1 MLSKPD
7 SQTLAAE
14 VAWLDKRRGKIFSRP
29 GGWFAG
35 RGVFCHGYSLLDE
48 LVGEKSYFQL
58 LILNATG
65 RLVDRPLADWVEAIF
80 GCLSWPDPRIWC
92 NQIGALAGA
101 ARTSVMAATAMGSLA
116 ADSRMYGVLPLL
128 EGMSF
133 IQAAL
138 CQVQAGSNAGQI
150 VETTFAACTGKPY
163 IMGYRRPIAK
173 GDERL
178 EVMERVTKKL
188 GFAIGPHMQLAYDI
202 ERYLLDNYDEGMNI
216 NGYMSAFF
224 SDQGFS
230 PEQAY
235 QICAMQV
242 ASGVT
247 ACYLDTYRRPPD
259 SFLPLRCEDLDY
271 QGPAARPV
279 PD

>member
-1 MLSKPD
+1 
-7 SQTLAAE
+7 
-14 VAWLDKRRGKIFSRP
+14 
-29 GGWFAG
+29 
-35 RGVFCHGYSLLDE
+35 
-48 LVGEKSYFQL
+48 
-58 LILNATG
+58 
-65 RLVDRPLADWVEAIF
+65 
-80 GCLSWPDPRIWC
+80 
-92 NQIGALAGA
+92 
-101 ARTSVMAATAMGSLA
+101 
-116 ADSRMYGVLPLL
+116 
-128 EGMSF
+128 MSF

-138 CQVQAGSNAGQI
+138 GQVQAGSNAGQI